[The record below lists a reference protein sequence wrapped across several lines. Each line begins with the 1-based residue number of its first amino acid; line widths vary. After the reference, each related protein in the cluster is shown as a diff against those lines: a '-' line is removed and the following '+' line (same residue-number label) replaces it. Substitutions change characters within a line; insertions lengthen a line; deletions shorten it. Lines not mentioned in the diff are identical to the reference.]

1 MSLLLWVGTISGAA
15 IGLAHAIY
23 LWRVSMQEA
32 NSRSTAIYR
41 GVWAIGLWT
50 LFGTYVLV
58 LWIVGVIAYGL
69 AGFLRARREA

>member
-1 MSLLLWVGTISGAA
+1 MSLLLWVGTILGAA
-15 IGLAHAIY
+15 VGLAHAIY

-32 NSRSTAIYR
+32 NGRGTAIYR

-50 LFGTYVLV
+50 IFGIYVLV

>member
-1 MSLLLWVGTISGAA
+1 LGTAV
-15 IGLAHAIY
+15 GLAHAVY

-32 NSRSTAIYR
+32 DSRGTAIYR
-41 GVWAIGLWT
+41 GAWAIGLWT

-69 AGFLRARREA
+69 VGFLPARREA